1 MVSRRFGWYLA
12 GLDCFGVVLG
22 VSTDPT
28 TSHQDSYDKN
38 FVIIY
43 SSIGVSYI

>member
-1 MVSRRFGWYLA
+1 MVSRQ
-12 GLDCFGVVLG
+12 FGVVFGRFGVVWG

-28 TSHQDSYDKN
+28 TLYDKN

-43 SSIGVSYI
+43 SSIGVSYV